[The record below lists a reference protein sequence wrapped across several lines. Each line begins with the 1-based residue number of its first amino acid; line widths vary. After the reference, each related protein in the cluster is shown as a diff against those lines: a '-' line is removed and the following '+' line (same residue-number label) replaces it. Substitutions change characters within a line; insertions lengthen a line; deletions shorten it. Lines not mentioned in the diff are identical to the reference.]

1 MFDALNFSAL
11 RSSAFAA
18 GEMPALL
25 MIEYASMSTLRT
37 YIADTA
43 ANVRPLIRLAAW
55 TCMSV
60 AKQGPFDRLEAT
72 PIRKAR
78 V

>member
-11 RSSAFAA
+11 RSSPFAA
-18 GEMPALL
+18 GETPALL
-25 MIEYASMSTLRT
+25 RTVMSTLRT
-37 YIADTA
+37 HIAETA
-43 ANVRPLIRLAAW
+43 ANVRPFVRLADW
-55 TCMSV
+55 SCMSI
-60 AKQGPFDRLEAT
+60 AKQGPLDRLEAK